1 MNRSKPLGKG
11 LSALIQKPAVREQE
25 TATEAASR
33 GDQVLKLPIETVSRN
48 RNQPRREF
56 PEDELND
63 LAQSIREHGILQPVI
78 VFEDGGLYTLI
89 AGERRWRAAQIAGLK
104 HLPAILRE
112 RPDDAELMR
121 LAVLE
126 NIQRED
132 LQPLDLAQAYRSLI
146 DEHAMT
152 QEELAISLGQSRS
165 AIANV
170 LRLLKLP
177 PVIRLSLKEG
187 KISFG
192 HAKVLMGL
200 AAEEEQIQLWQQC
213 VKRSLSVRQLEDLVR
228 RLKEGGGKRAA
239 LVKPF
244 DLLQAEEGLAGALG
258 AKVQISP
265 NRNRGQIRIEYHTRD
280 ELERL
285 LELLGQIDDGA

>member
-165 AIANV
+165 VIANV

-177 PVIRLSLKEG
+177 PVIRLSLKEA